1 MAATELREI
10 KLNWLPDVASL
21 CEPQARRTLPC
32 NGPKAADAGRATTG
46 LLVNSQ
52 ALYHLRYRGNDWCL
66 VTDSL
71 CGLARRTRRCP
82 RAEG

>member
-32 NGPKAADAGRATTG
+32 NGPKAADAGRAATD

-52 ALYHLRYRGNDWCL
+52 ALYHLRYRGNKKWHL
-66 VTDSL
+66 VHDSNVRPP
-71 CGLARRTRRCP
+71 AS
-82 RAEG
+82 